1 LLLLRYRGDQFVSGK
16 DRHEWEPRLTY
27 NQRSLA
33 SCWESC
39 SPTAARVAR
48 PSSADDASA
57 VTILLGLLAEASE
70 HLVAGSSALFN
81 QHDLVQMPDYR
92 QAAPAN

>member
-1 LLLLRYRGDQFVSGK
+1 
-16 DRHEWEPRLTY
+16 
-27 NQRSLA
+27 
-33 SCWESC
+33 
-39 SPTAARVAR
+39 
-48 PSSADDASA
+48 
-57 VTILLGLLAEASE
+57 LLGLLAEASE